1 MDYSLSEIFAWE
13 IIQISGV
20 SVTVGT
26 ALAALAIFVATFVV
40 RWMLRRLVRR
50 AFDMRG
56 VTDVGIINL
65 ISNLVGYG
73 VLAIGL
79 ATVFSTLGINLGAVF
94 AAGAVFAVGIGF
106 ALQSLAQNFVSGIL
120 LMVERTIKPGDIIE
134 VEGQTLQV
142 VHLGIRSTVAA
153 ARDGENVLIPNS
165 TIVQNIVRNRTHK
178 MAHYRVRA
186 TVGVAYSSDLD
197 VVEAALARGAAAV
210 DEDIGPS
217 QVLLLG
223 FGSSSVDYEV
233 AVWTSNPWEE
243 RPFRSALN
251 RAIWDALQESGVVIA
266 FPQMDVHFD
275 AGIAVGPPN

>member
-26 ALAALAIFVATFVV
+26 AFAALAIFIGTFVV

-50 AFDMRG
+50 AFDLRG
-56 VTDVGIINL
+56 VSDEGIINL
-65 ISNLVGYG
+65 ISNLVGYA
-73 VLAIGL
+73 VVAIGL

-120 LMVERTIKPGDIIE
+120 LMIERSIKPGDVIV
-134 VEGQTLQV
+134 VEEETLQV
-142 VHLGIRSTVAA
+142 VHLGIRSTLAS

-165 TIVQNIVRNRTHK
+165 TIVQNIVRNRSHK
-178 MAHYRVRA
+178 KPHYRVRA

-197 VVEAALARGAAAV
+197 VVEAALTRGAATL
-210 DEDIGPS
+210 DKGIGPS

-223 FGSSSVDYEV
+223 FGASSVDYEV
-233 AVWTSNPWEE
+233 AVWIADPWDA
-243 RPFRSALN
+243 RPFRGELN
-251 RAIWDALQESGVVIA
+251 RAIWDALQESNVVIA
-266 FPQMDVHFD
+266 FPQLDVHFD
-275 AGIAVGPPN
+275 AGIAVGSAH